1 MNEEKKYFGKQQNII
16 IEKLIIDNGEKEE
29 QDTKSPNNFAFNL
42 EYQKIINSPDGQPK
56 IATELKKLIDFVKNR
71 YFYRD
76 INGNRITPKG
86 ELLPTPFQKLK
97 KINEEIKNYYDYKL
111 NRKNSPFIVQN
122 FRRNNLFNTLSY
134 TKKKKLKKFFP
145 SKKNERLNFNQFINN
160 YKPLKNKS
168 FKSNINIIINNTIN
182 ENNNNENV
190 IGNINSN
197 RICLSETFNKNIINN
212 NYDSNFNHINFL
224 RNKFWYNQK
233 INDCNCR
240 DNLQDNKSNFNHY
253 ITEYNKR
260 KKENK
265 IFNMYRSNKMDKK
278 DSFLDKNHYSYTM
291 NNITKRKDFS
301 NHLNKYNLIQFNINQ
316 LIKKDNK
323 NRIIINMRKAPNSL
337 RTKKI
342 MINKN
347 INVNIDNNNNLK
359 NNNPGLIFN
368 NFDFKN
374 QIKKHNTIG
383 KHKSFDVLKP
393 EIKLLDKGKMSMNI

>member
-42 EYQKIINSPDGQPK
+42 EYQKIVNSPDGQPK

-71 YFYRD
+71 YYYRD

-97 KINEEIKNYYDYKL
+97 KINEEIKNYYDYKI
-111 NRKNSPFIVQN
+111 NRKNSPFLVHNIKK
-122 FRRNNLFNTLSY
+122 NNLFNTLSY
-134 TKKKKLKKFFP
+134 TKRKKLKKFFP
-145 SKKNERLNFNQFINN
+145 SKKNEKLNFNQFINN
-160 YKPLKNKS
+160 YKPLNNKS
-168 FKSNINIIINNTIN
+168 FKSNINIIKNSAIN

-197 RICLSETFNKNIINN
+197 RICLSETFNKNRINN
-212 NYDSNFNHINFL
+212 YYDSNFNHINFWRTKL
-224 RNKFWYNQK
+224 LYNQK
-233 INDCNCR
+233 INNCNYR
-240 DNLQDNKSNFNHY
+240 DNLQENKSNFNHY

-265 IFNMYRSNKMDKK
+265 LFNMYRSNKMDKK
-278 DSFLDKNHYSYTM
+278 DSFLKKDHYSYTL
-291 NNITKRKDFS
+291 NNISKRKDFS

-337 RTKKI
+337 RNKKL

-347 INVNIDNNNNLK
+347 INVNIDNNNYLK
-359 NNNPGLIFN
+359 INTGIIFN
-368 NFDFKN
+368 NFDIKN
-374 QIKKHNTIG
+374 KLKKHSTIG
-383 KHKSFDVLKP
+383 KHKSLDVLKP
-393 EIKLLDKGKMSMNI
+393 EIKLTDKGKINI

>member
-71 YFYRD
+71 YYYRD

-97 KINEEIKNYYDYKL
+97 KINEEIKNFYDYKI
-111 NRKNSPFIVQN
+111 NRKNSSFIVQN
-122 FRRNNLFNTLSY
+122 FRKNNLFNTLSY

-145 SKKNERLNFNQFINN
+145 LKRNEKLNFNQFINN
-160 YKPLKNKS
+160 YKPLNNKS
-168 FKSNINIIINNTIN
+168 FKSNIIIINNNAIN

-197 RICLSETFNKNIINN
+197 RICLSETFNKNRINN
-212 NYDSNFNHINFL
+212 YYDSNFNHINFWRTKL
-224 RNKFWYNQK
+224 LYNY
-233 INDCNCR
+233 R
-240 DNLQDNKSNFNHY
+240 DNLQENKSNFNHY

-265 IFNMYRSNKMDKK
+265 LFNMYRSNKMDKK
-278 DSFLDKNHYSYTM
+278 DSFLNKNHYSYTL

-301 NHLNKYNLIQFNINQ
+301 NKLNKYNLIQFNINQ

-337 RTKKI
+337 RTKKM

-347 INVNIDNNNNLK
+347 INVNIDNNNYLK
-359 NNNPGLIFN
+359 NNTGLIFN
-368 NFDFKN
+368 NFDINNKL
-374 QIKKHNTIG
+374 KKSNTIG
-383 KHKSFDVLKP
+383 KHKSLDVLKP
-393 EIKLLDKGKMSMNI
+393 EIKFTDKGKMNI